1 MYCLVWSP
9 LQKASL
15 MPFQRLDASTLS
27 EDILSNA
34 QPLPCMPHSAGSAL
48 TRGGLVALSPLSP
61 QDLLNMQPTTSDTDT
76 RSQHSRTEMASG
88 SMKRSSST
96 VADQRVNGLWQEEK
110 KSPDRLYRPRHKS
123 YKAAVSRSE
132 RKRQL
137 DTEKERGRSKER
149 RHLLSP
155 DTSRCTSEERSLQ
168 PSHSPS
174 RERTHPLDKQGNS
187 SDSPIPTSESS
198 TPSRR
203 PLSQT
208 STRSH
213 PHISYSPL
221 VCRTH
226 PPSGD
231 DDDDRGSPE
240 TQRRGEA
247 SRKGAGGEGQ
257 SGARGRRHQ
266 QGSPLRRYPSE
277 PYLAL
282 QEDEH
287 SLDPTGFM
295 ETLTFEAAVAT
306 SLGRANTVSSTSSSS
321 FSSARRG
328 SRSGWQVPNGHFR
341 KRLAQT
347 VSVAGC
353 EPLSDTEEDDRC

>member
-1 MYCLVWSP
+1 MCFDSCV
-9 LQKASL
+9 
-15 MPFQRLDASTLS
+15 
-27 EDILSNA
+27 
-34 QPLPCMPHSAGSAL
+34 
-48 TRGGLVALSPLSP
+48 
-61 QDLLNMQPTTSDTDT
+61 
-76 RSQHSRTEMASG
+76 
-88 SMKRSSST
+88 
-96 VADQRVNGLWQEEK
+96 
-110 KSPDRLYRPRHKS
+110 
-123 YKAAVSRSE
+123 
-132 RKRQL
+132 
-137 DTEKERGRSKER
+137 
-149 RHLLSP
+149 
-155 DTSRCTSEERSLQ
+155 
-168 PSHSPS
+168 
-174 RERTHPLDKQGNS
+174 QGNS

-208 STRSH
+208 PTRSH

-221 VCRTH
+221 VSRTH

-240 TQRRGEA
+240 TQRRGGA
-247 SRKGAGGEGQ
+247 SREAGGEGQ
-257 SGARGRRHQ
+257 TGPRGRRHHHQ

-277 PYLAL
+277 PYLTL

-287 SLDPTGFM
+287 SPDPSGFM

-328 SRSGWQVPNGHFR
+328 SRSGWQIPNGHFR

>member
-1 MYCLVWSP
+1 
-9 LQKASL
+9 
-15 MPFQRLDASTLS
+15 
-27 EDILSNA
+27 
-34 QPLPCMPHSAGSAL
+34 
-48 TRGGLVALSPLSP
+48 
-61 QDLLNMQPTTSDTDT
+61 MQPMTSDTDT
-76 RSQHSRTEMASG
+76 RSQHSRTEMAGG
-88 SMKRSSST
+88 SMKRSSSA
-96 VADQRVNGLWQEEK
+96 VADQRVNGLRQEEK

-168 PSHSPS
+168 PSRSPS

-187 SDSPIPTSESS
+187 SDSPLPTSESS

-247 SRKGAGGEGQ
+247 SRDRAGGEGQ

-328 SRSGWQVPNGHFR
+328 SRSSWQVPNGHFR

-347 VSVAGC
+347 VSYVC
-353 EPLSDTEEDDRC
+353 SNVREEQKIRTLFLTFASGIPFKSTQKMYNKYLPTNI